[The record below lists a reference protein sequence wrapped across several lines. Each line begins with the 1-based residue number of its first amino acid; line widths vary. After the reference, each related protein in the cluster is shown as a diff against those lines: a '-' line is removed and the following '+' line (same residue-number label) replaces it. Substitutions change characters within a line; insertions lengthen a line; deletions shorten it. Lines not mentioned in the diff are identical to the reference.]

1 MEYNIGTVV
10 TLKKGHPC
18 GTNEWEIIR
27 TGADFKLLRSYS
39 NGSKK
44 NFRKKRK
51 EDFAVNKK
59 TKALFKTKRFRKK
72 IHKMKKKSLNTGT
85 FFDIIVI
92 RDIY

>member
-27 TGADFKLLRSYS
+27 TGADFKLKCKGCGRIVMVP
-39 NGSKK
+39 
-44 NFRKKRK
+44 RKTSQN
-51 EDFAVNKK
+51 E
-59 TKALFKTKRFRKK
+59 
-72 IHKMKKKSLNTGT
+72 KKSLNTGT